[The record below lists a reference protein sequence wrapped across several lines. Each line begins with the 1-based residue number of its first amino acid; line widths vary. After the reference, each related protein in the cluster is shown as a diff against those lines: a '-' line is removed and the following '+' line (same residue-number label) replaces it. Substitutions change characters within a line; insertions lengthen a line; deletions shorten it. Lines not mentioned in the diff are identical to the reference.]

1 MCMKEVLWTTIEIV
15 RLISRNYSVQ
25 QEISI
30 NIYLALLEVTYS
42 IVSQEFLYI
51 ASLNHKFNVL
61 AHKEVYLSNKYYYIL

>member
-42 IVSQEFLYI
+42 IVSQEFLLY
-51 ASLNHKFNVL
+51 S
-61 AHKEVYLSNKYYYIL
+61 